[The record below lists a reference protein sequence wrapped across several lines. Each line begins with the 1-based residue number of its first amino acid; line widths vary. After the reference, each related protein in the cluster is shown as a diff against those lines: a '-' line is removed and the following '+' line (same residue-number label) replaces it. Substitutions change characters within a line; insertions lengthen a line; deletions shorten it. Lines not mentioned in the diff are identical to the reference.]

1 MTTSPDTVRQ
11 LHERDYSQA
20 EIARELRLSLRQV
33 GRLLRK
39 AGIPARSRRALS
51 DEQKERIRYL
61 SEVEG
66 WPPEE
71 ISYTLG
77 ITYTTVRDHTV
88 PGAGVEWR
96 DTASFLAR
104 KHNSLF
110 RELRQGLGRKE
121 AA

>member
-1 MTTSPDTVRQ
+1 MSPDTVRQ
-11 LHERDYSQA
+11 LHERGYNQI
-20 EIARELRLSLRQV
+20 EIARELRLSRRQV
-33 GRLLRK
+33 YRLLRK
-39 AGIPARSRRALS
+39 AGVPARPRRALS
-51 DEQKERIRYL
+51 DEQKKRIRYL

-88 PGAGVEWR
+88 PGAGAEWR
-96 DTASFLAR
+96 DTASLLAR
-104 KHNSLF
+104 THNSLF
-110 RELRQGLGRKE
+110 RELRRGLDRKE